1 MSPNAA
7 MEVPVR
13 FVIRKAKNG
22 EFYWQLVG
30 GNGEVM
36 AVSEQMKQK
45 QSCLNSIASV
55 QKNAS
60 DAQVVDK
67 SDEG

>member
-1 MSPNAA
+1 M
-7 MEVPVR
+7 R

-45 QSCLNSIASV
+45 QSCMSAIASV
-55 QKNAS
+55 QKNAG

-67 SDEG
+67 SDEA

>member
-1 MSPNAA
+1 MKF
-7 MEVPVR
+7 VVR
-13 FVIRKAKNG
+13 KNKGG

-36 AVSEQMKQK
+36 ANSEGMTSK
-45 QSCLNSIASV
+45 QSVIDSIDSI
-55 QKNAS
+55 KRNAGG
-60 DAQVVDK
+60 AEVVDK